1 MTSPPRK
8 LGRGRRAGILALVV
22 VIALLGSALGVWLAH
37 RMGGAPRTAPP
48 PAGLMAVAHAMA
60 LFVTGVAAIGLGLGA
75 YFVVLHTVCFTSDFH
90 RPVFRGLKG
99 KLYVANIVV
108 QLLFTIGVGALLSM
122 LLSPLLVHLAVP
134 RAVVLMGPLLV
145 GVVGVQLVL
154 IWLQIWAP
162 LERRLIEERLAAL
175 GVTPDRIATGL
186 PVGVSDPGRSSLKKL
201 TLVEDDVGMLW
212 LDDDALRY
220 VGDEQRLELPAAGV
234 RGVEQKA
241 DAGSAAA
248 LGGVVNP
255 VLSYEVDG
263 NVRQVRFHP
272 EGHWTLS
279 AAARA
284 CDELAAALSGWRGE
298 SGG

>member
-8 LGRGRRAGILALVV
+8 LGRGRRAGILALIV
-22 VIALLGSALGVWLAH
+22 VIALLGSTLGLWLAH
-37 RMGGAPRTAPP
+37 RLGGTPQAAPP
-48 PAGLMAVAHAMA
+48 PAGLVAVAHAMV
-60 LFVTGVAAIGLGLGA
+60 LFVAGVVAIGLGLGA

-99 KLYVANIVV
+99 KLYVSNIVV
-108 QLLFTIGVGALLSM
+108 QLLFAIGVGALLSA
-122 LLSPLLVHLAVP
+122 LLSPLLSSIALP
-134 RAVVLMGPLLV
+134 GAVVTIGPFLV
-145 GVVGVQLVL
+145 GVVGVQLL
-154 IWLQIWAP
+154 MIWIQIWAP

-175 GVTPDRIATGL
+175 GVTPDRMATGL
-186 PVGVSDPGRSSLKKL
+186 PVGVSDPSKSSLKKL
-201 TLVEDDVGMLW
+201 TLVEDDVGLLW
-212 LDDDALRY
+212 LDEDALRY
-220 VGDEQRLELPAAGV
+220 VGDERRLELSTAAV
-234 RGVEQKA
+234 RGIDQKA

-263 NVRQVRFHP
+263 AVRQVRFHP

-284 CDELAAALSGWRGE
+284 CDELAAALSGWRG
-298 SGG
+298 